1 MKMSKWLVMMLV
13 MFAIMCSGMEC
24 QGDGQGCD
32 GGYTPPPPPPPI
44 DNPTVPA
51 PAAVALVG
59 LGTAAVGWLR
69 RRRML

>member
-32 GGYTPPPPPPPI
+32 GGYTPLLPLLLLITQLSLPQQLLPWWGWGQR
-44 DNPTVPA
+44 
-51 PAAVALVG
+51 LWVG
-59 LGTAAVGWLR
+59 
-69 RRRML
+69 